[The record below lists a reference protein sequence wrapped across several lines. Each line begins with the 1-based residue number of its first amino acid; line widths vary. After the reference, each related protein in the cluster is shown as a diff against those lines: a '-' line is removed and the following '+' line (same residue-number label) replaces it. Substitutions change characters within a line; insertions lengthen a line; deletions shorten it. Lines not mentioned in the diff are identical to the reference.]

1 MKDSWHDKEFVK
13 DWDTGISRTHPTRAE
28 QLDILTSVVAKNY
41 EEGKFIVDI
50 GFGSGQVEELI
61 FNKVPN
67 ARIVGVDSSAE
78 MIGVANERLVKYGD
92 NFQAVLKNIPDLE
105 ISDLPSEK
113 YQFVISVQMLHEIT
127 NEQKETLF
135 EKIYK
140 LLPSN
145 GQFLIMDRIRV
156 DLETFSNGY
165 SGVWQRLEDKFS
177 WNSAKSYEEYKQNIK
192 EKEDTP
198 ASLDEY
204 FQLLKKTGFEPT
216 VLHLHF
222 DRALIVG
229 GKK

>member
-1 MKDSWHDKEFVK
+1 MKDNWHNKKFVE
-13 DWDTGISRTHPTRAE
+13 DWDSGISRTHPTRAE
-28 QLDILTSVVAKNY
+28 QLDILSSIIANNY
-41 EEGKFIVDI
+41 KDGDFIMDI
-50 GFGSGQVEELI
+50 GAGSGQVEEII
-61 FNKVPN
+61 FNKIPT
-67 ARIVGVDSSAE
+67 AQIVGVDSSAE
-78 MIGVANERLVKYGD
+78 MIGVAKERLTKYGD
-92 NFQAVLKNIPDLE
+92 SFKAVLKNIPDLE
-105 ISDLPSEK
+105 ISDFPSEK
-113 YQFVISVQMLHEIT
+113 YLFVISVQMLHEIT
-127 NEQKETLF
+127 NEQKEVLF
-135 EKIYK
+135 SKIYK

-156 DLETFSNGY
+156 DLETFSTSY

-177 WNSAKSYEEYKQNIK
+177 WNSAQSYQEYKQNIK

-229 GKK
+229 VKI